1 MPDNNGLIDG
11 IVSGVNTVIRA
22 LNRIRFDVDIPL
34 FGNFK
39 FDGFN
44 LSTLTAPSIPY
55 LASGAVIPP
64 NAPFM
69 AVLGDQRNGNNR
81 EMPESLLRR
90 MIREES
96 GKSSGGGSY
105 RFSAQ
110 INRRVLFDEFISEA
124 KLRQSA
130 TGHNPL
136 ELA

>member
-1 MPDNNGLIDG
+1 M
-11 IVSGVNTVIRA
+11 IRA

-69 AVLGDQRNGNNR
+69 AVLGDQRNGNNL

-90 MIREES
+90 IIREES
-96 GKSSGGGSY
+96 GKSGGNETIKIPVILDG
-105 RFSAQ
+105 RQVFEAV
-110 INRRVLFDEFISEA
+110 INRGKRA
-124 KLRQSA
+124 QSA
-130 TGHNPL
+130 NGRNPF

>member
-1 MPDNNGLIDG
+1 MISAIASGLNAVID
-11 IVSGVNTVIRA
+11 A
-22 LNRIRFDVDIPL
+22 LNRISIKIPSWVPVFGGERF
-34 FGNFK
+34 
-39 FDGFN
+39 GFN
-44 LSTLTAPSIPY
+44 LGHITAPSIPY

-69 AVLGDQRNGNNR
+69 AVLGDQRNGNNL
-81 EMPESLLRR
+81 EMPEGLLRR
-90 MIREES
+90 IIREES

-110 INRRVLFDEFISEA
+110 INRRVLFDEFIAEA

-130 TGHNPL
+130 TGQNPL